1 MLTATWDC
9 QTEHVWGREKYNKY
23 NEKAI
28 YSFLA
33 PYWMRAPVLI
43 SSELKKKLLKIKLHA
58 GDVGQLIESLSG
70 MQRTPS
76 LVPSNMQT
84 MPALL

>member
-1 MLTATWDC
+1 MGLSDWACLGGKNTINITRRQFTA
-9 QTEHVWGREKYNKY
+9 
-23 NEKAI
+23 
-28 YSFLA
+28 FLA

-58 GDVGQLIESLSG
+58 GDVGQLIECLSS